1 MNRFSFRKKITGMNP
16 KAIFRNVSLQAA
28 GYYTLRFAG
37 LFNFPIPPR
46 FAFGI
51 GVSRIMTVLAGSIV
65 LITAA
70 FSPALAAEKHS
81 QNLDVGCPAILL
93 TNEDYFPALLKAID
107 EAQSEIFMSIFSFKA
122 GVHKNSYPDIILAHL
137 ARAVKRGIKVIV
149 ILENTGGYD
158 YKLDAENQQ
167 TKQLL
172 EEKGVKVYFDS
183 PRQTTHTKLIVIDE
197 RRVLL
202 GSHNLTQAALK
213 YNNEISI
220 LLDRPDLA
228 ERARNYML
236 KIIKEA
242 K

>member
-1 MNRFSFRKKITGMNP
+1 MTMNRFSFRKKIM
-16 KAIFRNVSLQAA
+16 I
-28 GYYTLRFAG
+28 
-37 LFNFPIPPR
+37 
-46 FAFGI
+46 
-51 GVSRIMTVLAGSIV
+51 VLIGSIV

-70 FSPALAAEKHS
+70 YSPAPAAEKRN
-81 QNLDVGCPAILL
+81 QNSDTTCPAILL

-122 GVHKNSYPDIILAHL
+122 GVHKNSYPDIVLAHL
-137 ARAVKRGIKVIV
+137 ARVAKRGVKIIV
-149 ILENTGGYD
+149 ILENTGGHD
-158 YKLDAENQQ
+158 YKLDTENQQ

-197 RRVLL
+197 RLVLL

-228 ERARNYML
+228 KRARNYML

>member
-1 MNRFSFRKKITGMNP
+1 MGSFDLCRKNIVVVLCGLMFLIVALP
-16 KAIFRNVSLQAA
+16 PA
-28 GYYTLRFAG
+28 FAEEK
-37 LFNFPIPPR
+37 LN
-46 FAFGI
+46 A
-51 GVSRIMTVLAGSIV
+51 VNSDQSR
-65 LITAA
+65 
-70 FSPALAAEKHS
+70 
-81 QNLDVGCPAILL
+81 CPAILL
-93 TNEDYFPALLKAID
+93 INENYFPALLKTID

-149 ILENTGGYD
+149 ILENTGGND

-167 TKQLL
+167 TKHLL
-172 EEKGVKVYFDS
+172 EEEGVKVYFDS

-197 RRVLL
+197 RVVLL

-228 ERARNYML
+228 KRSRDYML